1 MLPELGVYTVT
12 ILLKAQEQI
21 SGAVKKAAGAMKEMQ
36 KTTSSLSRKLSEVGK
51 IATGFL
57 GAMIGFDIFNRITDY
72 VRESIDAFMEFER
85 KSVELAALSKE
96 AGQDVGLLA
105 QAFRVVAS
113 AAAKDFAIS
122 GTQAMYALESL
133 VKAGL
138 SGKDAISALG
148 AAIQMAKI
156 EGSDFGLAANNL
168 VQVLAQFN
176 LAGEDAARVV
186 DVLVNASNKGLGA
199 ASNFARGLGNC
210 ASTAK
215 ALGLSLEDTTTW
227 LVLLEKRLGS
237 AEEAGTHFNRFLLEL
252 YEIAEKL
259 GVSIRDSN
267 GALRDTNAIILDVS
281 EAVKSTGGDFEALLK
296 RLPGVDIRSLR
307 TILYLSQT
315 KDGFQELRKE
325 VGKTGTAM
333 EAFNEILDT
342 SAGKMEQLRAENDR
356 LQRRVGENFWD
367 LYYQLSGPILTG
379 VNAVFTAWNG
389 IIAHFTG
396 NVARN
401 YESMIE
407 ANLMLGRVTEE
418 TAGKWI
424 RAWVES
430 GEITI
435 SEGLRIAEHLGIL
448 TDDILYLIDVATK
461 AGADV
466 PKSFQ
471 NISTM
476 LDNTKQKIEEITSS
490 VKEMTSSFKLLSGAA
505 SYASQFYDVVLKVEQ
520 ALGHDVQLSEAA
532 KQSKE
537 RLAAV
542 QDVLNF
548 LTQSYTLVLQAMQ
561 LQSLGA
567 SDAGTMLMNTLT
579 ATQRALE
586 DGVVTQTE
594 FVEILKQMGIDAE
607 NVSDSLHNI
616 LMKSLEATRKAILGN
631 TDAVS
636 QFIQKLKE
644 LDGMEAHTY
653 HYHHVITIR
662 ETGTAGGGGGTTM
675 KELGA
680 TTLHGHQFG
689 LWKVPYNNYIARL
702 HRGEMVLPR
711 NVAEWFRKGGL
722 RVGSKV
728 VNVHNEFVL
737 NNPVIRS
744 EADIDEL
751 AEKISCKMVSRLR
764 VMA

>member
-1 MLPELGVYTVT
+1 MLPELGTYTVT

-72 VRESIDAFMEFER
+72 VRESIDVEFER

-176 LAGEDAARVV
+176 LTGKDAARVV

-448 TDDILYLIDVATK
+448 TDDVLYLIDVATK

-466 PKSFQ
+466 PQSFQ

-520 ALGHDVQLSEAA
+520 ALGRDVQLSEAA

-586 DGVVTQTE
+586 DGIVTQNE
-594 FVEILKQMGIDAE
+594 FVEILKQMGIDAK
-607 NVSDSLHNI
+607 NVSGSLHNI

-653 HYHHVITIR
+653 HYHHIITIR
-662 ETGTAGGGGGTTM
+662 ETGTAGARH
-675 KELGA
+675 E
-680 TTLHGHQFG
+680 HGITIREGEQAAPGLQFG
-689 LWKVPYNNYIARL
+689 AWYVHGGLYRL

-711 NVAEWFRKGGL
+711 SVAEWFRRGGG
-722 RVGSKV
+722 VAASQKT
-728 VNVHNEFVL
+728 VNVTIGDIIVNYNGFEG
-737 NNPVIRS
+737 IR
-744 EADIDEL
+744 DIRDL
-751 AEKISCKMVSRLR
+751 AEAISREMVRRWRAAL
-764 VMA
+764 

>member
-1 MLPELGVYTVT
+1 MPELGTYTVT

-21 SGAVKKAAGAMKEMQ
+21 TGAVKKAAGAMKEMQ

-96 AGQDVGLLA
+96 TGQDVGLLA

-113 AAAKDFAIS
+113 AAAKDFAVS

-176 LAGEDAARVV
+176 LTGKDAARVV
-186 DVLVNASNKGLGA
+186 
-199 ASNFARGLGNC
+199 
-210 ASTAK
+210 
-215 ALGLSLEDTTTW
+215 DTTTW

-448 TDDILYLIDVATK
+448 TDDVLYLIDVATK

-466 PKSFQ
+466 PQSFQ

-476 LDNTKQKIEEITSS
+476 LDNTKQKIEEITNS

-607 NVSDSLHNI
+607 NVSGSLHNV
-616 LMKSLEATRKAILGN
+616 LMKSLEATREAILGN

-653 HYHHVITIR
+653 HFHHEITVHGKGGGEVDHLEADRLEALRKARER
-662 ETGTAGGGGGTTM
+662 ETMGTTM

-680 TTLHGHQFG
+680 TTLHGHKTG
-689 LWKVPYNNYIARL
+689 LWEVPYTGYIARL
-702 HRGEMVLPR
+702 HKGEMVLPR
-711 NVAEWFRKGGL
+711 NVAEWFRKGGVG
-722 RVGSKV
+722 VGSKV
-728 VNVHNEFVL
+728 INVHNEFVF

-751 AEKISCKMVSRLR
+751 AEKISRKMVSKLR
-764 VMA
+764 VM